1 VFDNVVLKTELPT
14 SVVASSKDRKIT
26 GGRGSMKKSRLSSP
40 AKLRELNV
48 EVWLTRPDQSA
59 LFNKQSGYLPVD
71 VVTRNSTAITVTPTK
86 GYQTMD
92 GFGFALT
99 GGSADLINKLPQ
111 GKRDDLLQ
119 ELFSTAGSGIGLT
132 YLRIAIGASDLSRVS
147 YSYDDLL
154 PGETDLD
161 LERFN
166 LAAGDIQVVP
176 LLKAILE
183 VNPNIRIIATPWS
196 APPWMKTNESYIAGK
211 LKPEYYKIY
220 ANYFVAFIKKLEYHG
235 ILINAITPQNEPLN
249 TKNNPS
255 MSMSAL
261 EQADFIRDHLG
272 PALQDA
278 GLGNVELF
286 CYDHNCDRIDYP
298 LTILAD
304 AEARKFIKG
313 VAWHLYA
320 GEIEAM
326 SEVANQHTT
335 IKTYFTEYWVGAG
348 SEFADGLRWHIKNI
362 MIGASR
368 NGAQAILEWNLAADP
383 NHGPHTEKG
392 CDLCLGAL
400 TIGSSTIA
408 RNLSYYVIAHLSRFV
423 RPGSVRIESNTI
435 DSLPN
440 VAFRTPDGEAVLL
453 VLNTGSDMRLV
464 NIRSNGR
471 TASHILDGG
480 AVGTYVW
487 RL

>member
-1 VFDNVVLKTELPT
+1 V
-14 SVVASSKDRKIT
+14 
-26 GGRGSMKKSRLSSP
+26 KKGRLSTQ
-40 AKLRELNV
+40 AKSRELNV
-48 EVWLTRPDQSA
+48 EVWLTRSDKSA

-71 VVTRNSTAITVTPTK
+71 VATRDSTTITVNPTK

-132 YLRIAIGASDLSRVS
+132 YLRLPIGASDLSRVS

-161 LERFN
+161 LELFN

-211 LKPEYYKIY
+211 LKPEYYSIY
-220 ANYFVAFIKKLEYHG
+220 AKYIVTFIKKMKYHG
-235 ILINAITPQNEPLN
+235 IVINAITPQNEPLN

-261 EQADFIRDHLG
+261 EQADFIRNHLG
-272 PALQDA
+272 PALDAA
-278 GLGNVELF
+278 GLQNVELF

-304 AEARKFIKG
+304 AEARKFVKG
-313 VAWHLYA
+313 VAWHLYG

-335 IKTYFTEYWVGAG
+335 IKTYFTEFWVDAH
-348 SEFADGLRWHIKNI
+348 SEFAETFRWHVKNI
-362 MIGASR
+362 LIGASR

-383 NHGPHTEKG
+383 NHGPHTEEG
-392 CDLCLGAL
+392 CDACLGAL
-400 TIGSSTIA
+400 TIGSSTIE

-423 RPGSVRIESNTI
+423 RPGSLRIESNAI

-453 VLNTGSDMRLV
+453 VLNTGSDMQLV

>member
-1 VFDNVVLKTELPT
+1 
-14 SVVASSKDRKIT
+14 
-26 GGRGSMKKSRLSSP
+26 MKKSRLSDQ
-40 AKLRELNV
+40 AKLRKLNV
-48 EVWLTRPDQSA
+48 EVWLTRPDKSA

-71 VVTRNSTAITVTPTK
+71 VATRNSTTITVNPSK

-99 GGSADLINKLPQ
+99 GGSADLISKLPQ

-119 ELFSTAGSGIGLT
+119 ELFSTVGSGIGLT
-132 YLRIAIGASDLSRVS
+132 YLRIGIGASDLSRVS
-147 YSYDDLL
+147 YSYNDLL

-166 LAAGDIQVVP
+166 LAAGDIQIVP

-183 VNPNIRIIATPWS
+183 VNPHIRIIATPWS
-196 APPWMKTNESYIAGK
+196 APPWMKTNASYIAGK
-211 LKPEYYKIY
+211 LKSEYYEVY
-220 ANYFVAFIKKLEYHG
+220 ARYFITFIKKMHSHG
-235 ILINAITPQNEPLN
+235 IVINAITPQNEPLN
-249 TKNNPS
+249 SKNNPS
-255 MSMSAL
+255 MAMSAL
-261 EQADFIRDHLG
+261 EQADFIRSHLG
-272 PALQDA
+272 PALRDA

-326 SEVANQHTT
+326 SEVAKKHTT

-348 SEFADGLRWHIKNI
+348 SEFAEGLRWHVENI
-362 MIGASR
+362 LIGASR
-368 NGAQAILEWNLAADP
+368 NGAQAILEWNLAGDP
-383 NHGPHTEKG
+383 NHGPHTEEG

-400 TIGSSTIA
+400 TIGASTIE

-423 RPGSVRIESNTI
+423 RPGSVRIESNAV

-440 VAFRTPDGEAVLL
+440 VAFRTPDGQAVLL
-453 VLNTGSDMRLV
+453 VLNSGSDMQFV
-464 NIRSNGR
+464 NIRSSGR
-471 TASHILDGG
+471 TASHILEGG
-480 AVGTYVW
+480 AVGTYAW

>member
-26 GGRGSMKKSRLSSP
+26 GGRESMKKSRLSTQ

-71 VVTRNSTAITVTPTK
+71 VVTPNSPTITVNPTK

-132 YLRIAIGASDLSRVS
+132 YLRIAIGASDLSRAS

-176 LLKAILE
+176 LLRAILE
-183 VNPNIRIIATPWS
+183 VNPNVRIIATPWS

-211 LKPEYYKIY
+211 LKPEYYKTY
-220 ANYFVAFIKKLEYHG
+220 AKYFITFINKMQNHG
-235 ILINAITPQNEPLN
+235 IVINAITPQNEPLN

-255 MSMSAL
+255 MGMSAL
-261 EQADFIRDHLG
+261 EQADFIRSHLG
-272 PALQDA
+272 PALHDA
-278 GLGNVELF
+278 GLENVELF

-326 SEVANQHTT
+326 SEVAKQHTA
-335 IKTYFTEYWVGAG
+335 IKTYFTEYWVGAH
-348 SEFADGLRWHIKNI
+348 SEFADCLRWHVKNI

-383 NHGPHTEKG
+383 NHGPHTEEG
-392 CDLCLGAL
+392 CELCLGAL
-400 TIGSSTIA
+400 TIGSSTIV

-453 VLNTGSDMRLV
+453 VLNAGSDMQLV